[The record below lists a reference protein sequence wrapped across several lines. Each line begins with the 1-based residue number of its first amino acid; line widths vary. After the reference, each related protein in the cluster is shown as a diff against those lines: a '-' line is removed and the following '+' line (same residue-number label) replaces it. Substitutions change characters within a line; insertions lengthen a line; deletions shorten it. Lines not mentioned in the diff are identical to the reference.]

1 MVNVELVQEIR
12 PKIVDDFAN
21 MGEFHPRTPAIA
33 KAYEIGKKLHK
44 GQVRLS
50 GEPYFETH
58 CVWIAS
64 FMDRLVQNE
73 AWTIAALLHDAV
85 EDQGETLEE
94 IQQAFPGMLG
104 KHVAYLVDGV
114 TKMSN
119 PRGGRSREL
128 ETLRKIARFRD
139 PGVFLIKLAD
149 KSHNIMTLEYM
160 TPEKQRQKATEAIR
174 AYGKLAGILNCYR
187 WRRWLEDMAFPYAE
201 PDVWKF
207 VVEQIDRDPRLDT
220 GFINDMLED
229 LGQLMEAE
237 GVNGTV
243 KIIVNGYWQ
252 AWQKLRRMARDRRT
266 SLDDFSAVNDI
277 VSFRMLVEDTSVE
290 SCYRLLSRVNRYFN
304 RNLDQNRFD
313 DYIANPQ
320 HGYQALQATAWL
332 PDLGAVEVAIAT
344 QEMEGENLWGLIYAL
359 QHGKD
364 IRQYKP
370 IQIFT
375 PTGGTRF
382 LPDGSTVLD
391 AVAAIQDFLLDKISR
406 VEVNGE
412 PKGLSDSVNPGDV
425 VEVITEGERMVPT
438 DEWLDFCN
446 LSTARQLRSAL
457 ITVALKQT
465 AEEGRERLRPLL
477 VERGIVDLE
486 DVQVQERVKLENLL
500 SAVSAASLDDLYSA
514 LGGGAIRL
522 SDVDEALDE
531 SGISREVLGWT
542 TINIVG
548 PGNTNKPGVLA
559 YLAGLVSNF
568 GGNILRTVNNTFPD
582 GSFTLR
588 WVIQGLDEARKD
600 ELMEAFI
607 HCEIELVKVEIV

>member
-1 MVNVELVQEIR
+1 MVNVEFVQEIR
-12 PKIVDDFAN
+12 PKIVDDFSTV
-21 MGEFHPRTPAIA
+21 GEFHPRTPAIA
-33 KAYEIGKKLHK
+33 KAYDLGKRLHK

-73 AWTIAALLHDAV
+73 AWTIASLLHDVV

-94 IQQAFPGMLG
+94 IQREFPGVLG

-128 ETLRKIARFRD
+128 ETLRKIAKFRD

-201 PDVWKF
+201 PDVYKF
-207 VVEQIDRDPRLDT
+207 VVGQIDSDPRLDP
-220 GFINDMLED
+220 GFINDMLER

-277 VSFRMLVEDTSVE
+277 VSFRMLVEDAGVE
-290 SCYRLLSRVNRYFN
+290 ACYRLLSRVNRFFN

-320 HGYQALQATAWL
+320 HGYQALQVTAWL
-332 PDLGAVEVAIAT
+332 PDMGAVEVAIAT

-359 QHGKD
+359 QQGKE
-364 IRQYKP
+364 INQYKP

-382 LPDGSTVLD
+382 LQDGSTVLD
-391 AVAAIQDFLLDKISR
+391 AVAAIQDFLLDKIAR

-412 PKGLSDSVNPGDV
+412 PRKLSDTVNPGDV
-425 VEVITEGERMVPT
+425 VEVITDGIRMVPSE
-438 DEWLDFCN
+438 EWLDFCN

-500 SAVSAASLDDLYSA
+500 SAISAASLDDLYSA
-514 LGGGAIRL
+514 LGGGAVRL

-531 SGISREVLGWT
+531 AGISREVLGWT

-568 GGNILRTVNNTFPD
+568 GGNILRTVNNTFAD

-588 WVIQGLDEARKD
+588 WVIQGLDETRKD
-600 ELMEAFI
+600 ELLEAFI
-607 HCEIELVKVEIV
+607 NCEIELVKVEIV